1 MARLSDLP
9 GKKHLVHN
17 SVYFIEV
24 EHKIKL
30 AHVVEVLVQH
40 LDKVVYGLEVVQ
52 VVVAHVDTDA
62 EVEAGVAAV
71 DDLEV
76 AELDKVGVLLVTYG
90 HN

>member
-1 MARLSDLP
+1 M
-9 GKKHLVHN
+9 
-17 SVYFIEV
+17 
-24 EHKIKL
+24 
-30 AHVVEVLVQH
+30 EVLVQH

-52 VVVAHVDTDA
+52 VVVAHVNADA

-76 AELDKVGVLLVTYG
+76 AELDKVGVLLVTNC